1 MNDGI
6 SKDISGSTYVSVND
20 VVAGIVQQ
28 GRGTVL
34 VKMDIRQAHHN
45 VPIHVNDRPWA
56 CNGRGYTFVD
66 AALLFRLRSVPL
78 TGLLGNHRYVAMG
91 RGEDGYRV
99 GGPHH

>member
-34 VKMDIRQAHHN
+34 VKMNI
-45 VPIHVNDRPWA
+45 
-56 CNGRGYTFVD
+56 
-66 AALLFRLRSVPL
+66 
-78 TGLLGNHRYVAMG
+78 
-91 RGEDGYRV
+91 
-99 GGPHH
+99 